1 MTTKMTKNITE
12 KINKTGII
20 TKKITGLFIPICLL
34 LISLSLVNCPGNG
47 NDPGNGG
54 NQPEVP
60 PQIKVEYSVG
70 VKHKDAIQSGFLLSL
85 RDKPT
90 GDVTVS
96 ITVSRSDGS
105 GIATVELKDGTAT
118 AAETITV
125 TFTNENWNTP
135 QEFLLEYGNPDPDQ
149 AFARIV
155 FKTTSTA
162 DAAYN
167 DLTYYFSGDLTH
179 LGVPE
184 FRIHVHNAQSAEP
197 EDTDA
202 KYTTESDCTT
212 AEGAWDGTCTVDDDR
227 NIKVWFSLEPSIDSL
242 GQAAVCAAE
251 GGLWSDPHCV
261 ITSIN
266 ACEKAYGAGTWDSV
280 AATCGSTI
288 TAETACTASGN
299 TWDSDNST
307 CASITAE
314 TACLATTGNWDSGT
328 DACVITA
335 ETACTASGNTWDGT
349 STCVITAETACRAL
363 ADSTGTWNS
372 GTSTCVSTLTSEGF
386 CTPAGYTW
394 DSVTSTCVIPAKK
407 ACQATNRNTWDG
419 TDTCFITA
427 EIACL
432 ATTGN
437 AWNSTTSTCGITAET
452 ACLATTGNAWNST
465 TSTCGSITAEAVCT
479 ASGKNWDSTT
489 DTCVSYI
496 TAEAACLATSENWN
510 STTDTCVY
518 ASRQKMPA

>member
-12 KINKTGII
+12 NINKTGII
-20 TKKITGLFIPICLL
+20 TKKITSLFIPICLL
-34 LISLSLVNCPGNG
+34 LISFSLVNCPGNG

-60 PQIKVEYSVG
+60 TQIKVEYRVG
-70 VKHKDAIQSGFLLSL
+70 VTKKDVIQSGFLLSL

-105 GIATVELKDGTAT
+105 GIATVELKDGTEP
-118 AAETITV
+118 AAETLTV

-135 QEFLLEYGNPDPDQ
+135 QVFLLEYGNPDPDQ

-167 DLTYYFSGDLTH
+167 DLTYYFSGNLTY
-179 LGVPE
+179 LGIPE
-184 FRIHVHNAQSAEP
+184 FRIHVHNAQSPEP
-197 EDTDA
+197 EG
-202 KYTTESDCTT
+202 T
-212 AEGAWDGTCTVDDDR
+212 AGTNDR
-227 NIKVWFSLEPSIDSL
+227 NMKVWFSIEPSIDSL

-299 TWDSDNST
+299 
-307 CASITAE
+307 
-314 TACLATTGNWDSGT
+314 NWDG
-328 DACVITA
+328 
-335 ETACTASGNTWDGT
+335 
-349 STCVITAETACRAL
+349 
-363 ADSTGTWNS
+363 
-372 GTSTCVSTLTSEGF
+372 
-386 CTPAGYTW
+386 
-394 DSVTSTCVIPAKK
+394 
-407 ACQATNRNTWDG
+407 
-419 TDTCFITA
+419 
-427 EIACL
+427 
-432 ATTGN
+432 
-437 AWNSTTSTCGITAET
+437 
-452 ACLATTGNAWNST
+452 T
-465 TSTCGSITAEAVCT
+465 TSTCGSTITAQLPVKLLLEILGW
-479 ASGKNWDSTT
+479 SGTST
-489 DTCVSYI
+489 CY
-496 TAEAACLATSENWN
+496 
-510 STTDTCVY
+510 
-518 ASRQKMPA
+518 